1 MQDGNQRAEF
11 VNFEKERDINFRNYS
26 SNITII
32 YFIANIV
39 VTNVITSAAR
49 NNFGWIILSFAGF
62 MAFILFIKLV

>member
-11 VNFEKERDINFRNYS
+11 VNFEKERDINFKNYS

-39 VTNVITSAAR
+39 VANVITSAAR
-49 NNFGWIILSFAGF
+49 NSFGWIILSFAGF